1 MDVSIFWH
9 LSRALMTSMMCSQ
22 ASACPH
28 VSGLRQEAVGLH
40 VWEGGEDVCLLA
52 DTVARGDLREDGVI
66 QYGVTPT
73 LPHAKQLLIDFGGS
87 QFHICPLFFYF

>member
-1 MDVSIFWH
+1 
-9 LSRALMTSMMCSQ
+9 MCSQ
-22 ASACPH
+22 VSACSH

-40 VWEGGEDVCLLA
+40 DREGSEDVCLLA

-66 QYGVTPT
+66 QHGVTPT

-87 QFHICPLFFYF
+87 